1 MPNTPSTETSSRLN
15 GMSNVSHNLPHLSR
29 RLAFMVA
36 DFGSAFKY
44 SACPTVPQS
53 DDYVVT
59 APEVSLQP
67 VTQGMPPMLSPRE
80 RAYPTVP
87 QSASLTAPL
96 TQGSLGDGVASMQHP
111 RECAIIK
118 SRIFPIT
125 SDKICYSVIA
135 QPQTPHHKNY

>member
-1 MPNTPSTETSSRLN
+1 MRISSFALSRKLRLRRIPYKQAQTTIYVHTKNLIFAKMKLSSFARRFIANGVSHKLLSQQSLMPMFHSTETSSRLN
-15 GMSNVSHNLPHLSR
+15 GISSDTHSPLHLSR

-67 VTQGMPPMLSPRE
+67 VAQGMPPELAEPTRE
-80 RAYPTVP
+80 
-87 QSASLTAPL
+87 
-96 TQGSLGDGVASMQHP
+96 
-111 RECAIIK
+111 
-118 SRIFPIT
+118 
-125 SDKICYSVIA
+125 
-135 QPQTPHHKNY
+135 